1 MNRPTTSLPRSPL
14 EPWLAARL
22 GLPGQQALSPQ
33 GVEAWQM
40 AELRR
45 TLAWAARH
53 SPFLAGRL
61 AGFDLG
67 ALRSHADLARLPR
80 MDATALGSPLL
91 LTVSQDEVARVVTLS
106 TSGSSG
112 PAKRLCF
119 TRADLER
126 TLDFFRVGMSTLCRT
141 GDAVLVLLPGRREWG
156 VADLLARALPQLGA
170 RPVLAPE
177 GWTPEDL
184 PARLSEQLAEGGV
197 SVLVAA
203 PSQLRRLLAAQP
215 QAQVPVRALLS
226 TAEPLPADLREEVQ
240 KAWGCEVFDH
250 WGMTETGYGGG
261 VECAA
266 HSGLHLREA
275 DLLVEVAD
283 PATGEALPPGETGEI
298 LLTTLG
304 QRALPLLRYRTGDA
318 ARLLPGP
325 CPCGSPLRRLGP
337 VQGRLSKNGEALHST
352 EKNWRGWSTP

>member
-1 MNRPTTSLPRSPL
+1 MNRATTPLPRSPL
-14 EPWLAARL
+14 DPWLAARL
-22 GLPGQQALSPQ
+22 GLPGQQALTAE

-45 TLAWAARH
+45 TLGWAVRH

-61 AGFDLG
+61 AGFDLA

-80 MDATALGSPLL
+80 MDATDLGSPLL
-91 LTVSQDEVARVVTLS
+91 LTVSQDEVARVVSLS

-112 PAKRLCF
+112 PAKRLFF

-126 TLDFFRVGMSTLCRT
+126 TREFFRVGMSTLCRK
-141 GDAVLVLLPGRREWG
+141 GDTVLVLLPGRREWG
-156 VADLLARALPQLGA
+156 VADLLARALPQLEA

-177 GWTPEDL
+177 SWTPEDL
-184 PARLSEQLAEGGV
+184 PALMAAEGV

-203 PSQLRRLLAAQP
+203 PTQLRRLLAGPP
-215 QAQVPVRALLS
+215 QALRSLRALLC
-226 TAEPLPADLREEVQ
+226 TAEPLPGDLREAMQ
-240 KAWGCEVFDH
+240 RAWGCEVFDH

-275 DLLVEVAD
+275 DLLVEVAC
-283 PATGEALPPGETGEI
+283 PATGETLPPGETGEI
-298 LLTTLG
+298 LITTLG
-304 QRALPLLRYRTGDA
+304 ERALPLLRYRTGDA

-337 VQGRLSKNGEALHST
+337 VQGRLTVDGAELQST